1 MRYFLPHLFP
11 VKSIFIFRMN
21 LEYFI
26 AKRIHFEKKGERT
39 VSRPAVRIATIGIA
53 VGVAVMLIAIAVVV
67 GFKQEIR
74 NKTIGFGSHFQITN
88 FDNNNSYEMQP
99 IKMNDTLL
107 NEVKSISH
115 VKNVQRFV
123 TKPGIIKTEE
133 DFEGMVLKGVGEE
146 FDWEFFKSNLIEGE
160 ILNLNDSTAK
170 NEVIISKMLA
180 DLLKL
185 KLGDAF
191 FTYFF
196 QEQVRVRK
204 FTVKGIYSTNFA
216 EYDKLFILTD
226 IRITQRLNNWQPEYF
241 SGLEVLI
248 DDFSQLDDVHTNV
261 YGIFSNRFDEAGNG
275 YFVQDIRQLNPQ
287 IFSWLDLLDM
297 NVWVILFLMLAVA
310 GFNMISGLLILIL
323 EKTNMIGILK
333 SYGAKNWSIRKIFLY
348 ESIFLIGKGMLWGN
362 IIGLAVC
369 FIQYQF
375 KLIPLDPVSYYTS
388 TVPITFNWLYIILLN
403 VGTLITSIL
412 MLIGPSY
419 LITKISPAAI
429 MRYE

>member
-1 MRYFLPHLFP
+1 
-11 VKSIFIFRMN
+11 MN

-26 AKRIHFEKKGERT
+26 AKRIHFEKKGERN

-53 VGVAVMLIAIAVVV
+53 VGVAVMLVAIAVVV

-74 NKTIGFGSHFQITN
+74 NKTIGFSSHIQITN
-88 FDNNNSYEMQP
+88 FDNNNSFEMQP
-99 IKMNDTLL
+99 VKVNDTLMGQL
-107 NEVKSISH
+107 KAVSEVKH
-115 VKNVQRFV
+115 VQRFV

-133 DFEGMVLKGVGEE
+133 DFQGMVLKGVGPE
-146 FDWEFFKSNLIEGE
+146 FDWEFFKSSLVEGE
-160 ILNLNDSTAK
+160 ILNLNDSTSK
-170 NEVIISKMLA
+170 NEVIISKVLA
-180 DLLKL
+180 DMLKL
-185 KLGDAF
+185 KLGDPF

-196 QEQVRVRK
+196 QDQIRARK

-226 IRITQRLNNWQPEYF
+226 IRIAQRLNNWEAEYF
-241 SGLEVLI
+241 SGLEVLVK
-248 DDFSQLDDVHTNV
+248 DFNQLDKATMKV
-261 YGIFSNRFDEAGNG
+261 YSVAANKFDEEGNG
-275 YFVQDIRQLNPQ
+275 YFIQNIRQINPQ

-297 NVWVILFLMLAVA
+297 NVWVILILMLAVA

-348 ESIFLIGKGMLWGN
+348 ESIFLIGKGMFWGN
-362 IIGLAVC
+362 FIGLLIC

-375 KLIPLDPVSYYTS
+375 KIIPLDPVSYYTA
-388 TVPITFNWLYIILLN
+388 TVPITFNWFYIILLN